1 MDIGSAIGGSIAL
14 QLVLTISGL
23 VAVQFLQ
30 RRFTGRIVRRI
41 VRSHHYLNKHE
52 EKQREDTLVAIFN
65 TAGAVF
71 IWVIGIVLI
80 LSVLRVNVAALLTG
94 AGLIGIV
101 VAVGAQS
108 TVKDYLAGIFIIL
121 ENQYRVGD
129 VITIGTI
136 SGVVESVTIRITKL
150 RDMDGTLHFVPNGQ
164 ITIVSNQTFGY
175 ANVNLDINVS
185 YDSDVKKVQEVIN
198 EVGAALARDD
208 EWKASILEPIQFLR
222 VNNFS
227 ESGVTLKALGKV
239 MPGSQWDVAGEF
251 RKRLKAAFEDHRIIM
266 LQAQRIIQQAQK

>member
-1 MDIGSAIGGSIAL
+1 MLGRMDMTNMMIQLVITIGTIIAL
-14 QLVLTISGL
+14 
-23 VAVQFLQ
+23 QFLQ
-30 RRFTGRIVRRI
+30 RRFTGKIVRRV
-41 VRSHHYLNKHE
+41 VRSHHYKNKHE

-71 IWVIGIVLI
+71 LWVIGIIVI
-80 LSVLRVNVAALLTG
+80 LTILRVNVAALLTG

-129 VITIGTI
+129 VITLGPV
-136 SGVVESVTIRITKL
+136 SGVVEGVTIRITKL
-150 RDMDGTLHFVPNGQ
+150 RDMDGTIHFVPNGQ

-185 YDSDVKKVQEVIN
+185 YDSDVKKVQQVIN
-198 EVGAALARDD
+198 EVGETLAHDT
-208 EWKASILEPIQFLR
+208 EWKESILEPIEFLR
-222 VNNFS
+222 VNSFS
-227 ESGVTLKALGKV
+227 ESGVALKALGKV

-251 RKRLKAAFEDHRIIM
+251 RKRLKVAFEKHHIVM